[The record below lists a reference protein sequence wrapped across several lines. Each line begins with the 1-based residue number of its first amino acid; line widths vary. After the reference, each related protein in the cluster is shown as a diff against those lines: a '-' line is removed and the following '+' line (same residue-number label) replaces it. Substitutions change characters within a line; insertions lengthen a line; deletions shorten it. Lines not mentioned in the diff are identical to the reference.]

1 MKRQVGNL
9 RDLAVKLPLRDA
21 FVLSQ
26 AKATPPSVICSPNCK
41 DQASGEKKPIF
52 FLTKMKYEFQ
62 PFLYQQGRNQK

>member
-26 AKATPPSVICSPNCK
+26 LGKGNT
-41 DQASGEKKPIF
+41 
-52 FLTKMKYEFQ
+52 TKCDLFT
-62 PFLYQQGRNQK
+62 